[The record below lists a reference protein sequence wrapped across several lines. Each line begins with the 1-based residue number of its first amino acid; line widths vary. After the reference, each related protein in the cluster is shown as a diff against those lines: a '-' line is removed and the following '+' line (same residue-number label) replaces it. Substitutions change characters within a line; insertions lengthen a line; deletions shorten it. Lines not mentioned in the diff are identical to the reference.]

1 MALPRPTPK
10 NLREVLGMKSGA
22 SKAARLLREAEDST
36 RPQDVEKALDA
47 VEEIMQEDG
56 ATFGTE
62 PIRGDSFDHPYFAD
76 AVALYINTGDTY
88 NGTVVYD
95 VERDKFYVTSWG
107 DWVEDYERR
116 TGKVL
121 S

>member
-10 NLREVLGMKSGA
+10 NLREVAGIKAGA
-22 SKAARLLREAEDST
+22 SKAARILREAEASP
-36 RPQDVEKALDA
+36 RPEDVEKALDE
-47 VEEIMQEDG
+47 VEEIMREDG

-62 PIRGDSFDHPYFAD
+62 PIRGESFEHPYFGD
-76 AVALYINTGDTY
+76 AVAIYINTGDTY

-95 VERDKFYVTSWG
+95 VARDKFYATTWG

-116 TGKVL
+116 TGKAL